1 MSEWITDRAPDDRE
15 VPNGYD
21 PTHVYASDGYVWSI
35 YDWDKPPFKAWQY
48 IPLLEPYVDPYVYQ
62 AVYDAG
68 MWYLWNGKESV
79 PLKQLTDQKHHEKA
93 AKQIAAIYNEVMP

>member
-1 MSEWITDRAPDDRE
+1 
-15 VPNGYD
+15 
-21 PTHVYASDGYVWSI
+21 
-35 YDWDKPPFKAWQY
+35 
-48 IPLLEPYVDPYVYQ
+48 
-62 AVYDAG
+62 